1 MRLFSNILYVV
12 GDLDGLP
19 GLMRAISLTKRE
31 SGSITIVSVVETM
44 VSASRSGRFY
54 TELNA
59 AFEALRTDRLATLE
73 TLAAS
78 VPDNITV
85 TCEVMDGKSY
95 LEIIKRVQLYK
106 HDIVI
111 ANAVENNLK
120 GSRFFISEEMQL
132 LRKCPCPVLLINS
145 EQTGPFQRVM
155 ATLDFEYYDTPDEE
169 FGPPTLNDE
178 ILETAVTIV
187 SEDKGRL
194 DVVNIYEI
202 PGEGAIDAGWIPM
215 NRENYDDY
223 AQSCRA
229 NSERRVE
236 TQLKRSERRLGDKSF
251 EGATLKTHLVRGRA
265 RDTIPDLANNLDT
278 DLVVMGTIGRAGVA
292 GLLIGN
298 TAETILNRIDCSV
311 LALKPYGFVSP
322 IKVDD

>member
-31 SGSITIVSVVETM
+31 GGSIAIVSVIETM
-44 VSASRSGRFY
+44 VSGSRSGRFY
-54 TELNA
+54 NELNA
-59 AFEALRTDRLATLE
+59 AFDALRTERLASLE
-73 TLAAS
+73 ALAKS
-78 VPDNITV
+78 VPDDIT
-85 TCEVMDGKSY
+85 TTYEVMDGRSY
-95 LEIIKRVQLYK
+95 LEIIKRVQLYQ
-106 HDIVI
+106 HDIVV
-111 ANAVENNLK
+111 ANAVENSPK
-120 GSRFFISEEMQL
+120 GRRFFISEEMQL

-155 ATLDFEYYDTPDEE
+155 ATLDFEYYDTKDEE
-169 FGPPTLNDE
+169 YGPPTLNDE
-178 ILETAVTIV
+178 ILETAVTIA

-202 PGEGAIDAGWIPM
+202 PGEGAIDAGWIRM
-215 NRENYDDY
+215 NSDNYADY
-223 AQSCRA
+223 ANSCRG

-236 TQLKRSERRLGDKSF
+236 AQIERSKRRLGDNSF
-251 EGATLKTHLVRGRA
+251 KGAEVKTHLVRGRA
-265 RDTIPDLANNLDT
+265 RDAIPDLAHDLDT
-278 DLVVMGTIGRAGVA
+278 DLIVMGTIGRVGVA

-311 LALKPYGFVSP
+311 LALKPYGFETP
-322 IKVDD
+322 IKID

>member
-31 SGSITIVSVVETM
+31 GGSIAIVSIVETM
-44 VSASRSGRFY
+44 VSGTSSGRFY
-54 TELNA
+54 SELNA
-59 AFEALRTDRLATLE
+59 AFDALRNERLASLE
-73 TLAAS
+73 ALAAS
-78 VPDNITV
+78 VPDDISV
-85 TCEVMDGKSY
+85 TCEVMDGRSY
-95 LEIIKRVQLYK
+95 LEIIKRVQLYQ
-106 HDIVI
+106 HDLVV

-120 GSRFFISEEMQL
+120 GRRFFISEEMQL

-169 FGPPTLNDE
+169 YGPPTLNDE
-178 ILETAVTIV
+178 ILETAVTIA

-202 PGEGAIDAGWIPM
+202 PGEGAIDSGWIPM
-215 NRENYDDY
+215 TRDNYEDY
-223 AQSCRA
+223 AKSCRG

-236 TQLKRSERRLGDKSF
+236 AQLERTKRRLGDASF
-251 EGATLKTHLVRGRA
+251 EGAELKTRLIRGRA
-265 RDTIPDLANNLDT
+265 RDTIPDLAHDLDT
-278 DLVVMGTIGRAGVA
+278 DLVVMGTIGRVGVA

-311 LALKPYGFVSP
+311 LALKPYGFESP